1 MTFLKAIKDGFKGLF
16 KKSSDI
22 KSTEEKLISSF
33 NKVKDEFEEHL
44 YAINE
49 NTSEIQ
55 YNYSRLYEIEN
66 KVEHLNEKI
75 EHLTN
80 LIVEKNKRS
89 YSDISFNSSNVN
101 VENNHSKIDLSLR
114 EQEIFA
120 YLYVQNENVSILSIT
135 KKIGLRKETIF
146 GYLESMKNKGIGI
159 YFDDSKV
166 KIDDEFKR
174 IHTKNQVVKL
184 SPEVLKNAAMV

>member
-1 MTFLKAIKDGFKGLF
+1 MTFLNAIKEGFKGLF

-22 KSTEEKLISSF
+22 KSTEEKLIGSF
-33 NKVKDEFEEHL
+33 NKVKDEFQEHL

-80 LIVEKNKRS
+80 IILENNKRS
-89 YSDISFNSSNVN
+89 YSEFSFNSPNLNINDGS
-101 VENNHSKIDLSLR
+101 SKIDLSLR

-120 YLYVQNENVSILSIT
+120 YLYVQNEEVSILSISER
-135 KKIGLRKETIF
+135 IGLRKETIF
-146 GYLESMKNKGIGI
+146 GYLDSMKSKGIDI
-159 YFDDSKV
+159 TLNDSKV
-166 KIDDEFKR
+166 RIDDEFKR

-184 SPEVLKNAAMV
+184 SPEVLKNAAMI